1 MIKCDQGVIM
11 EFRMKG
17 DCRSI
22 LPFFPFLTGGFL
34 LIFLLCVVPSTAA
47 EVNMAEVR
55 RLAENP
61 VKTILLGTPVLKVND
76 ATYQS
81 LVFKSTRPVIV
92 VFYANQDQD
101 SRNLATLLRYLSF
114 DFQQKITFC
123 IYEVAEKKP
132 IPSDLLGRLQKT
144 YSLDKVPGTF
154 FYDNDKGK
162 IELEREHYEVP
173 SIKEYRAPKMLFWKT
188 YYETITKYIEKNILD

>member
-1 MIKCDQGVIM
+1 M
-11 EFRMKG
+11 EVRMKR
-17 DCRSI
+17 DCRTI
-22 LPFFPFLTGGFL
+22 LQFLAILSGSFL
-34 LIFLLCVVPSTAA
+34 LVFLLYVVPSTAA

-61 VKTILLGTPVLKVND
+61 VKAILTEAPVVRVND
-76 ATYQS
+76 ASYQS
-81 LVFKSTRPVIV
+81 LVFKSPRPVV
-92 VFYANQDQD
+92 VIFYADQDQD
-101 SRNLATLLRYLSF
+101 SRNLATLMRYLSL

-132 IPSDLLGRLQKT
+132 VPNDLLARLQKT

-162 IELEREHYEVP
+162 IELEREYYETP
-173 SIKEYRAPKMLFWKT
+173 SLKEYRTPKMLLWKT
-188 YYETITKYIEKNILD
+188 YYEAISKYINKNILD

>member
-1 MIKCDQGVIM
+1 
-11 EFRMKG
+11 MKG
-17 DCRSI
+17 NYGTI
-22 LPFFPFLTGGFL
+22 LQFFTFL
-34 LIFLLCVVPSTAA
+34 LGSFLLTFLSYVVPSTAA

-61 VKTILLGTPVLKVND
+61 VKTILLDAPVLKVND

-81 LVFKSTRPVIV
+81 LVFKSTKPVVV
-92 VFYANQDQD
+92 VFYADQDQD
-101 SRNLATLLRYLSF
+101 SRNLATLMRYLSV

-132 IPSDLLGRLQKT
+132 IPNDLLARLQKT

-162 IELEREHYEVP
+162 IEVEREYYKVP
-173 SIKEYRAPKMLFWKT
+173 SIREYRTPKMLFWKT
-188 YYETITKYIEKNILD
+188 YYETITKYINKDILD